1 MLASIDHKY
10 LEHEFDPAALWDGCR
25 GRGVNRE
32 RHAGAGESRVVKYC
46 FVGGDYALQQR
57 RSGRSNLKEAITPA
71 NDMIFLPFK
80 INHVLFDLSI
90 ASV

>member
-25 GRGVNRE
+25 GRGVNRK

-46 FVGGDYALQQR
+46 FVGGGYALRQR
-57 RSGRSNLKEAITPA
+57 RSGPSNLKEAITPA
-71 NDMIFLPFK
+71 NDMTFLPFK
-80 INHVLFDLSI
+80 INRILFDLSMV
-90 ASV
+90 SV